1 MNVSKPPPGNELEV
15 PPLLFGVGVEG
26 AGVSG
31 MIGTMGLTSAAS
43 WTNGGLTKVGSGPQ
57 KSAAGAGG
65 DCVAPPRVFFN
76 GTEPCF
82 LGCEPA
88 PRLEGKGEPGWK
100 LSSGRLKLMSGIGTS
115 ASTSDAE
122 NRGPVSEPKM
132 LEPVKGFWGVSDSK
146 GGRGAEAAFL
156 FNIGSLRT
164 LRRAFFSLCADL
176 SAFRAAAV
184 VTAT

>member
-15 PPLLFGVGVEG
+15 PPLLFGVGVG
-26 AGVSG
+26 GVGVSG
-31 MIGTMGLTSAAS
+31 TIGARGLTSAAS
-43 WTNGGLTKVGSGPQ
+43 LTNGGLTKVGSGPQ
-57 KSAAGAGG
+57 KSAVGAGG
-65 DCVAPPRVFFN
+65 DCATLPGVFFN

-88 PRLEGKGEPGWK
+88 PRLEGKGWPGWK
-100 LSSGRLKLMSGIGTS
+100 LSSGRSKLMSGTS
-115 ASTSDAE
+115 ASLSSAE
-122 NRGPVSEPKM
+122 NSGPVSEPKM
-132 LEPVKGFWGVSDSK
+132 VEPAKGFWGVSDSK
-146 GGRGAEAAFL
+146 GGRGAAAAFL

-164 LRRAFFSLCADL
+164 LRRAFFNLCADL